1 MLQGSYGYTM
11 PGSITHIAIADKI
24 IELIGDERF
33 DNIPLFYCGNI
44 GPDAIHARPG
54 FCRED
59 KKRTHLRE
67 GIRDAEF
74 LKEESQELFHNRV
87 KSFINERITPGNK
100 YNDFLKGYVVHLLS
114 DELFMKTVRLEF
126 IKSYGEDAVHGKEL
140 FESFMRDLD
149 DIDYRLAREY
159 PFSRNVR
166 EELYKEWGYSVDGL
180 LIHEELSG
188 SKWWVCDKFF
198 DNKNMQF
205 KTPKH
210 ITYSRMI
217 EFIKDCAMNVV
228 VQLSDDKM
236 YRSLF

>member
-1 MLQGSYGYTM
+1 M

-33 DNIPLFYCGNI
+33 DNIPLFYCGSI

-67 GIRDAEF
+67 GIRDADF
-74 LKEESQELFHNRV
+74 LKEENQELFHNRV
-87 KSFINERITPGNK
+87 KRFIDERIIPGNK

-114 DELFMKTVRLEF
+114 DELFMKTVRLEY
-126 IKSYGEDAVHGKEL
+126 IKAMQGEEETENGKE
-140 FESFMRDLD
+140 FFDGFMFDLD

-166 EELYKEWGYSVDGL
+166 EELYKEWGYSVEGL

-198 DNKNMQF
+198 DNKNKKF
-205 KTPKH
+205 KSPKY

-217 EFIKDCAMNVV
+217 EFINDCAINVV

-236 YRSLF
+236 YKSLF